1 MRLTVE
7 LVEGAAQYIH
17 PATRD
22 RELDLRGY
30 KIPVIENM
38 GSTRD
43 QFDSIDFSDNEIR
56 KLENFPLL
64 KRITKLLFNN
74 NRITII
80 QDKLDQSLPNLSW
93 LILTNND
100 IKELADIDA
109 LACLTKLQCLS
120 LLNNPITTKKHYRLY
135 VINKLPT
142 VRILDFRKVKLR
154 EREEAEKLF
163 KGKKGKALVAEIEKQ
178 KTSVFVPGEAP
189 ISESNGQTAKQAQR
203 TPAEVEAIKAAIA
216 KATTFEE
223 IERLK
228 QQLTSGSF
236 IPGSAP
242 APAADAGGDA
252 VMTDAAVSEE
262 QPMEQT

>member
-30 KIPVIENM
+30 KIPSIENM

-74 NRITII
+74 NRITLI
-80 QDKLDQSLPNLSW
+80 QDHLDQSLPSLSW
-93 LILTNND
+93 LILTNNE
-100 IKELADIDA
+100 IKELADIDP
-109 LACLTKLQCLS
+109 LSCLSKLTCLS

-135 VINKLPT
+135 VISKLPT

-154 EREEAEKLF
+154 EREEAAKLF
-163 KGKKGKALVAEIEKQ
+163 KGKKGKALVAEIEKH
-178 KTSVFVPGEAP
+178 KTNVFVPGEAAVVK
-189 ISESNGQTAKQAQR
+189 ESNGQAAARTQQR

-216 KATTFEE
+216 KATTIDE

-228 QQLTSGSF
+228 QQLTAGSF
-236 IPGSAP
+236 IPV
-242 APAADAGGDA
+242 PAAGDGQA
-252 VMTDAAVSEE
+252 DSAAAAANADE
-262 QPMEQT
+262 QPMEQS